1 MRSPLAQRDWGRF
14 GIGHDDYSHAHVER
28 KHSHRNFAA
37 ANSLS
42 LCLCVCMCMCVRACI
57 QYNMNMLQIP
67 ATTESCPGQ
76 ELKNQVRPCGLAMQ
90 CDRPRFD
97 IRHCSSN
104 HFWHSEHG
112 KAGRLSFCF
121 SACFPFCLRPE
132 LHHSSDLTWTYMT
145 YPNCVRGRW
154 CCRHF
159 CSLACGI
166 WDVSQGV
173 ERLVFLVLYRF
184 LMLWIPN
191 LWIQIKRRLLSF
203 QCLVRNGSCALFA
216 LPRYAQSLR
225 VRVRPAWPRPVS
237 QSCDRY
243 SRQFKA
249 WA

>member
-42 LCLCVCMCMCVRACI
+42 LSVFVCVCMCMCVRACI

-112 KAGRLSFCF
+112 KART
-121 SACFPFCLRPE
+121 PF
-132 LHHSSDLTWTYMT
+132 
-145 YPNCVRGRW
+145 
-154 CCRHF
+154 
-159 CSLACGI
+159 
-166 WDVSQGV
+166 
-173 ERLVFLVLYRF
+173 
-184 LMLWIPN
+184 
-191 LWIQIKRRLLSF
+191 LLF
-203 QCLVRNGSCALFA
+203 QCMFFLSVC
-216 LPRYAQSLR
+216 AQSYTTHQTWLER
-225 VRVRPAWPRPVS
+225 TWPTQIVCEADGAVGTFVPLPVES
-237 QSCDRY
+237 EMCRKVWNVSFFSCFIVFWCFGFRTY
-243 SRQFKA
+243 GSKLSGAYFHFNV
-249 WA
+249 